1 MFFKLSLLDLP
12 CLTELS
18 CCSQH
23 TCIQIHFKLCPFVFV
38 FILCSSHLQ
47 GVFYITIYFSSII
60 FSGTL
65 YFFFMTVS
73 TCDCGTL
80 QSWQHFPYDKNVLL
94 SHGSWC
100 CVFRVKYEIVR
111 HVFWISII
119 TPACMQTIWLL
130 EQARSL
136 FDFLLGLN
144 ICFRKCHSKLLITLS
159 FFSLNT
165 LFNIQCMSEK
175 MLWVQNKLNSA

>member
-1 MFFKLSLLDLP
+1 
-12 CLTELS
+12 
-18 CCSQH
+18 
-23 TCIQIHFKLCPFVFV
+23 
-38 FILCSSHLQ
+38 
-47 GVFYITIYFSSII
+47 
-60 FSGTL
+60 
-65 YFFFMTVS
+65 MTVS

-80 QSWQHFPYDKNVLL
+80 QSWQHFPCDKNVLL

-119 TPACMQTIWLL
+119 TPACVQTIWLL

-159 FFSLNT
+159 FFFPEYTVQYTNVCRRKCCEYKISWILHKANR
-165 LFNIQCMSEK
+165 LYPAELSNFNFET
-175 MLWVQNKLNSA
+175 